1 MTIQQENAL
10 IRRALLEA
18 AAADFA
24 GEAEEVPMS
33 PRQFKRMR
41 AMTADPFGYA
51 RRVRRSWW
59 RKAAHTAAMAALAV
73 GLSIEVLAAASPTVR
88 AAIKQWF
95 MEVRQRDIVY
105 HFTGEPEE
113 KELPCY
119 TIAEL
124 PEGYAY
130 TKERFED
137 VSRRIQYEN
146 AQGQRI
152 TLEYM
157 FMESGSV
164 FWISTRDMDVR
175 DITVNGHSGQL
186 FLSQDEAQS
195 SGVLWVDEEANLQF
209 YVDAFA
215 DEAVLLHMAESVS
228 LCKTEKP

>member
-1 MTIQQENAL
+1 MTLELQDEL
-10 IRRALLEA
+10 LRRALLEA

-73 GLSIEVLAAASPTVR
+73 GLSIAVLAAASPTVR

-119 TIAEL
+119 TITEL
-124 PEGYAY
+124 PEGYTY
-130 TKERFED
+130 KKESYED
-137 VSRRIQYEN
+137 GHRRIWYEN
-146 AQGQRI
+146 SGGQQLL
-152 TLEYM
+152 LEYW
-157 FMESGSV
+157 FMKSGSALWIDTEDMEVHDTMINGCPGQV
-164 FWISTRDMDVR
+164 FISLDQT
-175 DITVNGHSGQL
+175 
-186 FLSQDEAQS
+186 QS
-195 SGVLWVDEEANLQF
+195 NVIVWRNEQENLQF
-209 YVDAFA
+209 FMDAFINESA
-215 DEAVLLHMAESVS
+215 LLHMAESIS
-228 LCKTEKP
+228 LYKTEKP